1 MACANDMLQTLYGTN
16 DNFNWAQYGLPQN
29 KYERAAWTMK
39 VKTFIINYHDI
50 LFHCSCLDHVWNC
63 QPRGTFRP

>member
-39 VKTFIINYHDI
+39 VTLANYSI
-50 LFHCSCLDHVWNC
+50 F
-63 QPRGTFRP
+63 QY